1 MDIKVQPW
9 FDEPTKKAL
18 ATYEDMQRSAV
29 RAGNTAKATR
39 RDAEERASAA
49 AKSAQA
55 IAQRARAE
63 AEHKEKMASL
73 ERLYTA
79 KHAEDVLLPLLQA
92 SAARQA
98 PTSDMLV
105 WRVSVAGCL
114 ADQAKAEKA
123 AANKALGRQ

>member
-1 MDIKVQPW
+1 MDIKIQPW

-39 RDAEERASAA
+39 RDAEERAAAA

-79 KHAEDVLLPLLQA
+79 KHVEDVLLPLLQA
-92 SAARQA
+92 AAARQA
-98 PTSDMLV
+98 PTSEMVV
-105 WRVSVAGCL
+105 WRTVDFACL
-114 ADQAKAEKA
+114 VEKAKADKA